1 MTKTLLT
8 LLVLSSQLSL
18 AATPENEES
27 KVSTSLPEVTQKA
40 NQEEV
45 IENPTLKTLLG
56 SLNPWSLYSSFT
68 YRGGSIEDPLGA
80 ERPNIQNAAEAPG
93 LANMSGNLGFKY
105 RLTKQ
110 SNISLQTG
118 LYSTTPFH
126 SSIDTDNAR
135 NQRDFDENGQQLDA
149 DDPTLSYFRTYNLG
163 ALQNVSFVKYQYV
176 TRGSYR
182 DFGLRSGVAFSQATA
197 IKIHPAAY
205 IAATLTYE
213 SYQYDKTSTT
223 IQGRAMSLTPY
234 QTLQTLRA
242 NLSTELY
249 LRRNLSVR
257 FISDVM
263 SYYQMRGE
271 SDIEDRVLQQ
281 TLAMTYFFNRDISLA
296 PNVRFIL
303 GELRPEQTNMGL
315 TFNVNL

>member
-1 MTKTLLT
+1 VTKTLLT

-45 IENPTLKTLLG
+45 IENPTLKTLSG

-118 LYSTTPFH
+118 LYST
-126 SSIDTDNAR
+126 
-135 NQRDFDENGQQLDA
+135 
-149 DDPTLSYFRTYNLG
+149 
-163 ALQNVSFVKYQYV
+163 
-176 TRGSYR
+176 
-182 DFGLRSGVAFSQATA
+182 
-197 IKIHPAAY
+197 
-205 IAATLTYE
+205 
-213 SYQYDKTSTT
+213 
-223 IQGRAMSLTPY
+223 
-234 QTLQTLRA
+234 
-242 NLSTELY
+242 
-249 LRRNLSVR
+249 
-257 FISDVM
+257 
-263 SYYQMRGE
+263 
-271 SDIEDRVLQQ
+271 
-281 TLAMTYFFNRDISLA
+281 
-296 PNVRFIL
+296 
-303 GELRPEQTNMGL
+303 
-315 TFNVNL
+315 